1 MDLFF
6 PGTQIKMPNILSVNE
21 IFIFDYEE
29 SEGIGKKCAIEI
41 KVLKKISATKF
52 VIGDE
57 KGTCVMKIDPNFSGS
72 DVLAE
77 NHCYQIH
84 YDKSNI
90 EENTLVLRKNVKI
103 LESSWKVRVPVQII
117 AKANISHDVEKVS
130 FCSLSSEIVFLYS
143 CLLL

>member
-1 MDLFF
+1 ML
-6 PGTQIKMPNILSVNE
+6 GYIH
-21 IFIFDYEE
+21 IFVRLNRFKF
-29 SEGIGKKCAIEI
+29 EGERFE
-41 KVLKKISATKF
+41 LKKISTTKF

-57 KGTCVMKIDPNFSGS
+57 KGTCMMKIDPNFSGS

-90 EENTLVLRKNVKI
+90 EENTLVLRKNVRI

-130 FCSLSSEIVFLYS
+130 SYSLSLENTSLIHL
-143 CLLL
+143 

>member
-1 MDLFF
+1 
-6 PGTQIKMPNILSVNE
+6 MPNIISVSE
-21 IFIFDYEE
+21 IFTFDYEG
-29 SEGIGKKCAIEI
+29 SGGIGVIEI

-130 FCSLSSEIVFLYS
+130 FCSVFRNCFLIFMFAFMIIGRRS
-143 CLLL
+143 KNR